1 MRKNKKFI
9 QFLISLYK
17 PVKFL
22 IVIMLC
28 SMIISQ
34 IFDLVKQYIIKGII
48 DLPSNA
54 NFQIGDLYRVILI
67 LLGVIVLELIFFYI
81 SNITRTIFVVKKQTP
96 YISEKLFNNL
106 NNKNYSF
113 FVDNFSGKISS
124 SINEI
129 NDEIINLNNSVT
141 TEFVSLLTSM
151 ISSLVMLYIIDIK
164 IFVVAFI
171 LFFGIVVTRLLYF
184 SKNYLPLI
192 KKSQESNREYTGILN
207 DAILNFTSLRI
218 YGAVENFAKTLKTK
232 KQEANYFKN
241 KASTHEFSYGAVA
254 NLVYLITF
262 IALLFYS
269 INMFSRNLMSLGDL
283 IFFINAMISLKS
295 STTRFTWSYINIGEK
310 LVVLKNCYDL
320 LYDETNII
328 EDNKKPIEINKGAIE
343 FENVSFRYDK
353 NKVFQNFNLYIKERQ
368 KVGIIGVSGSG
379 KTTLVNLL
387 FKFYVPQK
395 GKILIDNKDIN
406 EYNTKSIYENLTYVP
421 QETILLHSTI
431 YENIK
436 IAKPTATYDEI
447 IAAAKKAEMHSFIE
461 SLEDKYDT
469 IVGERGIKLSGGQR
483 QRIALA
489 RIFLRDSKIVIFDE
503 ATSSLDNNTEFKIQQ
518 NIHKYFDKQTII
530 CIAHR
535 LSTLKDMDYI
545 IVIDNGIII
554 DSGSPEIIIP
564 KYEKVDFLMN
574 EK

>member
-254 NLVYLITF
+254 NVVYLITF

-379 KTTLVNLL
+379 NVN
-387 FKFYVPQK
+387 
-395 GKILIDNKDIN
+395 
-406 EYNTKSIYENLTYVP
+406 
-421 QETILLHSTI
+421 
-431 YENIK
+431 
-436 IAKPTATYDEI
+436 
-447 IAAAKKAEMHSFIE
+447 
-461 SLEDKYDT
+461 
-469 IVGERGIKLSGGQR
+469 
-483 QRIALA
+483 
-489 RIFLRDSKIVIFDE
+489 
-503 ATSSLDNNTEFKIQQ
+503 
-518 NIHKYFDKQTII
+518 
-530 CIAHR
+530 
-535 LSTLKDMDYI
+535 
-545 IVIDNGIII
+545 
-554 DSGSPEIIIP
+554 
-564 KYEKVDFLMN
+564 
-574 EK
+574 